1 MDENLHR
8 IYSGEMD
15 LSSENEKTTLTVD
28 EEDILRMAD
37 AIRQNRI
44 EDKLFEDNLDR
55 FLESNTKTS
64 EYIFVCKTSNA
75 LAISGAN
82 KELDVVIAPRT
93 IAKCMADPSVKY
105 HGHELTKDILQQIPK
120 ELRNPIMV
128 FKGSKDK
135 SLVAITKLRDNNSHS
150 VIVAISID
158 EADKFRT
165 VNRISSV
172 YGKDNINNYIRNQIG
187 YGNLISANKK
197 EAAEMLHSA
206 GLQLPLENTFIS
218 FNNSIAYTMQNVKG
232 FDEKSKINNERKSN
246 MRVFFDMDGTLNKI
260 TDSLMDENGSVQ
272 LEKMYKTENFFEH
285 IEPEKNMIELVN
297 KLSEQGVEV
306 FSLSSC
312 ELGDP
317 PGFEKQKDKWLD
329 KHNVNIAQENRI
341 YVPYGEDKTD
351 YIPGGLQDGDVLVD
365 DYNLNLEEWQKK
377 AADKEVNA
385 KAVKAVNKLNDKGLG
400 ALGGDKGN
408 IWDGDRIYTSF
419 SADLNANTILNIF
432 SESKPEEIN
441 LEVNTNHKKI
451 MYDAYYYLDM
461 IGSDGLANIEVQS
474 GSRALFSVLQ
484 PPNSEQAY
492 LICDNYDTDGYS
504 LSNFKAPFYFRDK
517 QSAVNEFVFRQAV
530 DPKGSDDCLLMFKED
545 ELNKAVQYASEKF
558 PEVIDTKFNDRL
570 SKLVGS
576 VETADNTVKPEYKYG
591 LETLSVRKVSG
602 TKTYEVYGLRDGN
615 EKYLFSSDAPTLP
628 FFVDQINS
636 TISANRYRTDRKD
649 VEDTVQQNQDNEA
662 MVLDSKKF
670 HR

>member
-1 MDENLHR
+1 MEENLRR

-28 EEDILRMAD
+28 EDDILQMAD

-75 LAISGAN
+75 LAISGAD

-105 HGHELTKDILQQIPK
+105 HGHQLTKDILQHIPR
-120 ELRNPIMV
+120 ELRNPVMI

-150 VIVAISID
+150 VIVAISIG

-172 YGKDNINNYIRNQIG
+172 YGKDNINNYIRNQIS

-197 EAAEMLHSA
+197 EADKMLHSA

-218 FNNSIAYTMQNVKG
+218 FNNSISYTVQNVKG
-232 FDEKSKINNERKSN
+232 FEEKTGQKIKEERKSK

-260 TDSLMDENGSVQ
+260 TNSLMDENGSVQ

-285 IEPEKNMIELVN
+285 VEPKEKMIELVN
-297 KLSEQGVEV
+297 KLSEDGVEV
-306 FSLSSC
+306 FCLSSC

-317 PGFEKQKDKWLD
+317 PGFEKQKDRWLD
-329 KHNVNIAQENRI
+329 KHSVNIDQENRI
-341 YVPYGEDKTD
+341 YVPYGKDKTD
-351 YIPGGLQDGDVLVD
+351 YIPGGLQDGDVLID
-365 DYNLNLEEWQKK
+365 DYNLNLKEWQNK
-377 AADKEVNA
+377 AVASCVNA
-385 KAVKAVNKLNDKGLG
+385 KVVKAVNSLNDKGLG

-408 IWDGDRIYTSF
+408 IWNGDRVYTSF
-419 SADLNANTILNIF
+419 SAELNANTILNLF
-432 SESKPEEIN
+432 SVSKPEELN
-441 LEVNTNHKKI
+441 LEVNTNHKKV

-461 IGSDGLANIEVQS
+461 IGSDGLANIEIQS

-492 LICDNYDTDGYS
+492 LLCDSFDTDGYT
-504 LSNFKAPFYFRDK
+504 LSNLETPCYTKHR
-517 QSAVNEFVFRQAV
+517 QSAINEFVYRQAV
-530 DPKGSDDCLLMFKED
+530 DPKGSDDCLLLLKEE
-545 ELNKAVQYASEKF
+545 ELNKAVHYIRDKM
-558 PEVIDTKFNDRL
+558 PELYDRL
-570 SKLVGS
+570 SKMVGS
-576 VETADNTVKPEYKYG
+576 MANAEEVAKPEYKYG
-591 LETLSVRKVSG
+591 LATLSVRKVSG
-602 TKTYEVYGLRDGN
+602 TRTYEVYGTRDGN
-615 EKYLFSSDAPTLP
+615 EKFLFSSDAPTLP

-636 TISANRYRTDRKD
+636 TISANRYRTER
-649 VEDTVQQNQDNEA
+649 EDKQSEVDESQDNEA
-662 MVLDSKKF
+662 VVLGNKKF

>member
-1 MDENLHR
+1 MSNIIRDKFSPGIRVGNNFIKINAKSR
-8 IYSGEMD
+8 
-15 LSSENEKTTLTVD
+15 NEFVHSKTTQAYFERNKQIFSDKMKSSNNLD
-28 EEDILRMAD
+28 EIIWSSRDYVEEAPAHERKDSFDSFGRGKVQISINDRDYLADILVGHTHRNEMVFYD
-37 AIRQNRI
+37 IINITPTHIKKRRVPY
-44 EDKLFEDNLDR
+44 R
-55 FLESNTKTS
+55 VESNGPT
-64 EYIFVCKTSNA
+64 
-75 LAISGAN
+75 LASGHSVSIINSIS
-82 KELDVVIAPRT
+82 
-93 IAKCMADPSVKY
+93 
-105 HGHELTKDILQQIPK
+105 Q
-120 ELRNPIMV
+120 
-128 FKGSKDK
+128 KDK
-135 SLVAITKLRDNNSHS
+135 SVNSSISLNGRNN
-150 VIVAISID
+150 
-158 EADKFRT
+158 
-165 VNRISSV
+165 
-172 YGKDNINNYIRNQIG
+172 
-187 YGNLISANKK
+187 
-197 EAAEMLHSA
+197 AEFL
-206 GLQLPLENTFIS
+206 L
-218 FNNSIAYTMQNVKG
+218 
-232 FDEKSKINNERKSN
+232 DNERKSN

-260 TDSLMDENGSVQ
+260 TNSLMDENGSVQ

-329 KHNVNIAQENRI
+329 NHNVNIAQENRI

-385 KAVKAVNKLNDKGLG
+385 KAIKAVNKLNDKGLG

-408 IWDGDRIYTSF
+408 IWDGNRIYTSF

-432 SESKPEEIN
+432 SESKEELN
-441 LEVNTNHKKI
+441 LEVSTNHKKI

-492 LICDNYDTDGYS
+492 LVCDDYDTDGYTI
-504 LSNFKAPFYFRDK
+504 SNLEVPSYLKNK
-517 QSAVNEFVFRQAV
+517 QSAVNEFVYRQAV
-530 DPKGSDDCLLMFKED
+530 DPKGSDDCLLLFKED
-545 ELNKAVQYASEKF
+545 ELNEAIHYISEKF
-558 PEVIDTKFNDRL
+558 PDLSDRL
-570 SKLVGS
+570 SQTVTSTVHNKN
-576 VETADNTVKPEYKYG
+576 AVKPEYKCG
-591 LETLSVRKVSG
+591 LETLCIRKVSG
-602 TKTYEVYGLRDGN
+602 TKTYEVFGTRDGN

-636 TISANRYRTDRKD
+636 TISANRYGTDLKD